1 MLLSL
6 FGQFAHPV
14 GWDRGNW
21 VKGVNV
27 GIVNLESYKFHFIR
41 VHDNLVQD
49 PSNDESILFILNI
62 TAFPL
67 TP

>member
-1 MLLSL
+1 MNTTFWSVRSSSKM
-6 FGQFAHPV
+6 G
-14 GWDRGNW
+14 GNW